1 MKYIKTIS
9 CLILFAI
16 SFSVSAE
23 IKLRSSAPNLR
34 PEYRVRTVTPNFSV
48 NDTKHNQRIN
58 NLSNDYITPKWNVS
72 YISIENNQCH
82 STATKAIIS
91 NNTTYYH
98 HYSPISSQNKKVLHN
113 NHTTIKSY
121 NIANRTPFEGDVVTI
136 QTSPARYSQFG
147 PPELGPISDII
158 LPLLFCV
165 GFYLLKLKI
174 KNRRSLSLW
183 Q

>member
-58 NLSNDYITPKWNVS
+58 NIANDFAIQKTDVS
-72 YISIENNQCH
+72 YLSIENNQYTT
-82 STATKAIIS
+82 SRRNRMTSK
-91 NNTTYYH
+91 NTNYYQR
-98 HYSPISSQNKKVLHN
+98 YSPVYSQSTNISYN
-113 NHTTIKSY
+113 NHITVKSY
-121 NIANRTPFEGDVVTI
+121 NVANRAPFEGDAASV
-136 QTSPARYSQFG
+136 QTSSSKYSQFG
-147 PPELGPISDII
+147 PPEEGPISDVIW
-158 LPLLFCV
+158 PLLLCI
-165 GFYLLKLKI
+165 GIYILGKTK
-174 KNRRSLSLW
+174 K
-183 Q
+183 